1 VELSDYASSV
11 VPQGG
16 LVDDMATIS
25 DVAALAGV
33 GIGTVSRVLNGSHQV
48 RPSTRAKVHAAMEQ
62 LDYRP
67 TRSSAGS
74 GAKRQGFVGVLVP
87 FFDEPSSYQRLRG
100 IVQSLQPHGLEIVL
114 YNVDAPDRA
123 RRRLV
128 EVPQHQLDGLIII
141 ALPLRSEEGDRLAQ
155 AQFPTV
161 LIDTSH
167 HMLPSVLIDDRRGGR
182 IATEHLMS
190 LGHERIAFIGEPERN
205 PFGFVSSRYRQEG
218 YTAALADAGIAFD
231 PRYVKHGPHVR
242 TAARQL
248 ASELFAMA
256 DPPTAVVAASDV
268 QALGVLEAARLAGKS
283 VPRDVSIIGYDD
295 IDLAAYSGLTT
306 VRQPLEVSGQRGSE
320 ILTGALATGIRPI
333 PFVEE
338 LAIELVVRGTT
349 SAPPRAS
356 KVSQKRRDGTPMVIC
371 AFRPPVRTNTIDGA
385 PAWWETAVVYQLYVR
400 SFADSNDDGIG
411 DLAGIRSRLSYL
423 ADLGIDAIWLNPCY
437 PSPQADHGYDVADY
451 FDIEPDYGDL
461 DEFDALVRDA
471 RAVGIRIMMD
481 VVPNHCSSNHAW
493 FQAALAAPRGSSER
507 ERFYFR
513 DGRGPGGE
521 EPPNNWQ
528 AIFGGSAWTRVDEP
542 DGSPGQWY
550 LAIFTSAQPDLNW
563 NHPDV
568 VDHFDR
574 MLRFWFDRGVEGF
587 RADAVTVVGKTP
599 GLPDNELQ
607 QGAARPELGASN
619 AHFTWRPEGHAAW
632 RHWRQLVEAY
642 EEDHPGRQLVLV
654 AEAYTPRRP
663 DILRQYANDEEFH
676 QAFAFDLMLAPWNAE
691 AFRGAVR
698 STVEAMMP
706 AGLLP
711 AWTLNNHDAQRAVTR
726 FGRADAETHGAEID
740 GVLENSH
747 ATVDVEVGTR
757 RARAA
762 ALFEL
767 GLPGC
772 VYLYSGEELGL
783 PEVLDLPDEA
793 RQDPI
798 FAKTGGVEIGRDGCR
813 VPLPWTDD
821 PATSFGFSPR
831 GKNDPW
837 LPQPKEWA
845 RWNVTAQQLDPNS
858 MLALYRRALAI
869 RRATPDLTLAGFELL
884 LPDDP
889 DLVVYRRGDVV
900 VVLNMSDHERSL
912 PADLVAGLRVLV
924 SSVVEPAAAGRRGR
938 NGNDQP
944 AADAV
949 GPDTAVWLGR

>member
-1 VELSDYASSV
+1 
-11 VPQGG
+11 
-16 LVDDMATIS
+16 MATIT
-25 DVAALAGV
+25 DVAARAGV

-48 RPSTRAKVHAAMEQ
+48 RPTTRAKVQAAMEE
-62 LDYRP
+62 LNYRP

-74 GAKRQGFVGVLVP
+74 TAKRQGFVGVLVP

-128 EVPQHQLDGLIII
+128 EVPRHQLDGLLII
-141 ALPLRSEEGDRLAQ
+141 ALPLRPDEGDRLAQ

-167 HMLPSVLIDDRRGGR
+167 PALPSVGIDDHSGGR
-182 IATEHLMS
+182 IATEHLLS
-190 LGHERIAFIGEPERN
+190 LGHERIAFVGEPERN

-218 YTAALADAGIAFD
+218 YASALADAGVAFER
-231 PRYVKHGPHVR
+231 RYVKHGPHLR
-242 TAARQL
+242 NAARQL

-256 DPPTAVVAASDV
+256 DPPTAIVAASDV

-283 VPRDVSIIGYDD
+283 VPRDVSVIGYDD

-306 VRQPLEVSGQRGSE
+306 VRQPLEMSGQRGSE

-349 SAPPRAS
+349 SAPPRAA
-356 KVSQKRRDGTPMVIC
+356 KTGRARREGNPMVIC
-371 AFRPPVRTNTIDGA
+371 AFHPPNRSNTIDGA

-411 DLAGIRSRLSYL
+411 DLAGIRSRLPYL

-471 RAVGIRIMMD
+471 RTLGIRIMMD
-481 VVPNHCSSNHAW
+481 VVPNHCSSEHEW
-493 FQAALAAPRGSSER
+493 FRAALAAPRGSSER

-513 DGRGPGGE
+513 DGRGARGDK
-521 EPPNNWQ
+521 PPNNWQ

-542 DGSPGQWY
+542 DGKPGQWY
-550 LAIFTSAQPDLNW
+550 LAVFTPAQPDLNW

-619 AHFTWRPEGHAAW
+619 AHFRYRPEGHAAW
-632 RHWRQLVEAY
+632 RHWRQLVDAY
-642 EEDHPGRQLVLV
+642 VADHPGRRLVLV
-654 AEAYTPRRP
+654 AEAYAPRRP
-663 DILRQYANDEEFH
+663 DIMRQYANDEEFH
-676 QAFAFDLMLAPWNAE
+676 QSFAFDLMLAPWNAE

-698 STVEAMMP
+698 STVEALMP

-711 AWTLNNHDAQRAVTR
+711 AWTLNNHDAQRSVTR
-726 FGRADAETHGAEID
+726 FGRADAVTHGADI
-740 GVLENSH
+740 GGSLENSH
-747 ATVDVEVGTR
+747 AEVDIDVGTR

-767 GLPGC
+767 GLPGS
-772 VYLYSGEELGL
+772 VYLYAGEELGL
-783 PEVLDLPDEA
+783 PEVLDVPDEA

-798 FAKTGGVEIGRDGCR
+798 FTRTGGAEIGRDGCR

-821 PATSFGFSPR
+821 AGTSFGFSPC
-831 GKNDPW
+831 GTSDPW

-845 RWNVTAQQLDPNS
+845 RWNVTSEQADPSS
-858 MLALYRRALAI
+858 MLSLYRRALAV
-869 RRATPDLTLAGFELL
+869 RRATPDLTSAGFELL

-889 DLVVYRRGDVV
+889 DLVAYRRGDVV
-900 VVLNMSDHERSL
+900 VVLNLSDHERTL
-912 PADLVAGLRVLV
+912 PSDLVGRRRVLV
-924 SSVVEPAAAGRRGR
+924 SSVADPANSGRRSTDR
-938 NGNDQP
+938 ATSDQ
-944 AADAV
+944 DGIESV
-949 GPDTAVWLGR
+949 GPDAAVWLGP